1 MQLSNHKL
9 ISAVAALTAVIIF
22 VFSLAVMCSAEAKAD
37 DNPELQMV
45 LVEQGWFAVPLAK
58 NKFGHYT
65 AQATIN
71 GHDAN
76 FLVDSGAT
84 TTVLDTD
91 FIDDI
96 EVDTKKSKILAVGV
110 GGKQGFLKAAQI
122 TQLSIGDL
130 QVGESDIKV
139 MSMDHVNHI
148 YEKHGVKPLTGI
160 LGADYLRSHQSII
173 NLESQVLWLKPIKS

>member
-1 MQLSNHKL
+1 MQLSKHKL
-9 ISAVAALTAVIIF
+9 ISAIAALTAIIVF
-22 VFSLAVMCSAEAKAD
+22 VFALSVMCSEEAQAD
-37 DNPELQMV
+37 GNPELQMV
-45 LVEQGWFAVPLAK
+45 LLEQGWFAIPLAK

-65 AQATIN
+65 AEATIN
-71 GHDAN
+71 GHEAN

-122 TQLSIGDL
+122 NELMIGDL
-130 QVGESDIKV
+130 DVGESDIKV

-148 YEKHGVKPLTGI
+148 YAKHGVKPLTGI
-160 LGADYLRSHQSII
+160 LGADYLHSHQSII
-173 NLESQVLWLKPIKS
+173 NLESQILWLKPIKS